1 MKDKSELMLRSS
13 LCNAG
18 YSEEAVDK
26 ILGWYITPEK
36 TARPK
41 QRKVKDKVLL

>member
-26 ILGWYITPEK
+26 ILGM
-36 TARPK
+36 
-41 QRKVKDKVLL
+41 VLSSGRDHALQADENKG